1 MVVLFLVFGETALL
15 FSTVAA
21 TIYIP
26 TSSVQGINFSPH
38 AFQNLL
44 FVGFLMISIP
54 TGVRWYFIVVLIC
67 ISLVISNVGLL
78 FSHACWSS
86 VCLFWKTVYSDLLPT
101 FKLVFFF
108 FCNTHGMQKFPDQ
121 VLKGLNPWH
130 SMTTLDPLQPGNS
143 KLFVFLILRCV
154 SYLYMLFI
162 LSFISFANILSH
174 SVCCLF
180 IFSIASFVMQN
191 PFKVNYLLLLFFP
204 LL

>member
-1 MVVLFLVFGETALL
+1 MPDHMVVLFLVFGETALL

-21 TIYIP
+21 PIYIP

-38 AFQNLL
+38 ACQNLL

-108 FCNTHGMQKFPDQ
+108 FFFATHMACRCSQTRHWRDWTHDIAWQLWTHCNQG
-121 VLKGLNPWH
+121 
-130 SMTTLDPLQPGNS
+130 TLS
-143 KLFVFLILRCV
+143 
-154 SYLYMLFI
+154 
-162 LSFISFANILSH
+162 
-174 SVCCLF
+174 CLF
-180 IFSIASFVMQN
+180 FWYWDV
-191 PFKVNYLLLLFFP
+191 
-204 LL
+204 